1 MYSDVFYSVIAKM
14 IKPVFYLT
22 HILLHSAFLSCSGD
36 DPLYG
41 GSWGDVCCRHLSE
54 NNQWSIMSL
63 FKISEN
69 NTEPGRISGECFG
82 IRFTL
87 THSDDTREKQTYW
100 ELNCTRRVS
109 PHFLFQQ
116 FCKFKKNTLFV
127 SDEKKCQCNEN
138 LHSRSRSFH
147 LLLHFIKIRFSKNI
161 SNKITFNKVR
171 WRYKGHFKWC

>member
-1 MYSDVFYSVIAKM
+1 MNVVTFSVMSLQKM
-14 IKPVFYLT
+14 IKHVFYLT
-22 HILLHSAFLSCSGD
+22 HILLHSVFLSCSGD
-36 DPLYG
+36 DMLYS

-87 THSDDTREKQTYW
+87 THSDDTRESTQRRQILRV
-100 ELNCTRRVS
+100 ELYPQKVPSFSTF
-109 PHFLFQQ
+109 PFPTI
-116 FCKFKKNTLFV
+116 CKFKKNTLFV

-161 SNKITFNKVR
+161 SNKIISNKVR
-171 WRYKGHFKWC
+171 

>member
-1 MYSDVFYSVIAKM
+1 MVGAGAMCVADIYQKIINDQSCLYSR
-14 IKPVFYLT
+14 YLRIIQSQGGLVENVLVSGLHWHTLMT
-22 HILLHSAFLSCSGD
+22 HERNKYIE
-36 DPLYG
+36 
-41 GSWGDVCCRHLSE
+41 SWTVPAES
-54 NNQWSIMSL
+54 
-63 FKISEN
+63 
-69 NTEPGRISGECFG
+69 
-82 IRFTL
+82 TL
-87 THSDDTREKQTYW
+87 I
-100 ELNCTRRVS
+100 
-109 PHFLFQQ
+109 FLFQQ